1 MLESLKRNLFPFLIA
16 FSALSVS
23 ASAAFYSVTG
33 LSKLFAGASFEVLIM
48 AASLEVAKLVI
59 ASLLYQYW
67 DTLNRWLKTYLMI
80 AAIVLVFITS
90 MGIYGFLSAAY
101 QETATKMGNIDA
113 QVELIET
120 KRDNLKERLAIYTE
134 EKQSL
139 NEAMSELRTGLSNNV
154 IQYKD
159 KETGEIITTTS
170 RATRQALERQLD
182 QAINRQDE
190 LNSRID
196 AVNEEIF
203 EYEAEIVELETGGDV
218 AGELGPLKYL
228 SGLTGIPMDQ
238 IINYLLLIIIFV
250 FDPLAISLVVA
261 ANFAFDKANPN
272 RRRHE
277 PLPSKSIWDDLDEE
291 LDERAEIFMNDVLP
305 EDDFDTWDDD
315 GGLEDEEDEPNDHLK
330 AAADRYKQYAE
341 DILDKPYDSP
351 GFTKSEF
358 TINQDEL
365 DAWTKVADELAEGS
379 QLLDEDELLESEFG
393 HLVED
398 GELEAEY
405 QETKAEDR
413 EKFFDEEHAL
423 DLVLNDMVEQLDEED
438 LKELEVEAEEVSN
451 EFEVENTQ
459 GDVAVVDRSSEAHR
473 KRIEE
478 DQSDK
483 TEMET
488 DRVGTFPN
496 QVNPTSV
503 GSIVQKLDTPHLPKN
518 EEEFKPVTIKPTKKS
533 DKQAPPV
540 EPKAPEAEAPEQDE
554 DALFKAAMRERA
566 VKAMKDFLKKNDNQ
580 D

>member
-80 AAIVLVFITS
+80 AAVVLVFITS

-113 QVELIET
+113 QIELIET

-182 QAINRQDE
+182 QAVSRQDE

-203 EYEAEIVELETGGDV
+203 EYESEIVELETGGDV

-261 ANFAFDKANPN
+261 ANFAFDRANPN

-305 EDDFDTWDDD
+305 DDDFDTWDDD
-315 GGLEDEEDEPNDHLK
+315 GGLEDEEEPNEVLK
-330 AAADRYKQYAE
+330 TAADRYMQYAE

-351 GFTKSEF
+351 GFTRSEF

-365 DAWTKVADELAEGS
+365 AAWTKIADELAEGS
-379 QLLDEDELLESEFG
+379 QLLDEDELLEDEFG
-393 HLVED
+393 HLIEN
-398 GELEAEY
+398 EEEW
-405 QETKAEDR
+405 
-413 EKFFDEEHAL
+413 DEEHAL
-423 DLVLNDMVEQLDEED
+423 DQVLNDMVEQLDEED
-438 LKELEVEAEEVSN
+438 LKELEVEAASN
-451 EFEVENTQ
+451 KFEVENTQ
-459 GDVAVVDRSSEAHR
+459 GDVTV
-473 KRIEE
+473 IEE

-554 DALFKAAMRERA
+554 EALFKAAMRERA

>member
-134 EKQSL
+134 EKKSL

-170 RATRQALERQLD
+170 KATRQALERQLD
-182 QAINRQDE
+182 QAISRQDE

-261 ANFAFDKANPN
+261 ANFAFDRANPN

-277 PLPSKSIWDDLDEE
+277 PLPSKSIWEDIEEE
-291 LDERAEIFMNDVLP
+291 LDQDVEMFMNDILP
-305 EDDFDTWDDD
+305 DDEFDTWDDD
-315 GGLEDEEDEPNDHLK
+315 GGLEDEDEPNEALK
-330 AAADRYKQYAE
+330 TAADRYKQYAE

-365 DAWTKVADELAEGS
+365 AAWTKIADELAEGS
-379 QLLDEDELLESEFG
+379 QLLDEDELLEGEFG
-393 HLVED
+393 HLIED
-398 GELEAEY
+398 EEEW
-405 QETKAEDR
+405 
-413 EKFFDEEHAL
+413 DEEHAL
-423 DLVLNDMVEQLDEED
+423 DQVLNDMVEQLDEED
-438 LKELEVEAEEVSN
+438 LKELEVEAEAVSN
-451 EFEVENTQ
+451 KFEVENTQ
-459 GDVAVVDRSSEAHR
+459 GDVTV
-473 KRIEE
+473 IEE
-478 DQSDK
+478 DQSDQ

-518 EEEFKPVTIKPTKKS
+518 EDETSKVVAQKNKNYFVDPKQEEPKFDEEKAFEEAMRKKAEE
-533 DKQAPPV
+533 DKQ
-540 EPKAPEAEAPEQDE
+540 Q
-554 DALFKAAMRERA
+554 
-566 VKAMKDFLKKNDNQ
+566 FLRDQANARKNQN
-580 D
+580 

>member
-67 DTLNRWLKTYLMI
+67 DTLNKWLRTYLMI
-80 AAIVLVFITS
+80 AAVVLVFITS

-182 QAINRQDE
+182 QAVSRQDE

-261 ANFAFDKANPN
+261 ANFAFDRANPN

-277 PLPSKSIWDDLDEE
+277 PLPSKSIWDGIEQE
-291 LDERAEIFMNDVLP
+291 IDERAEMFMNDVLP
-305 EDDFDTWDDD
+305 EEEDGWEEDEEEYEPNDALKNAARRYHEHQEYAEDFLVDTDKELDELEELEFDMNRSELEEWTKLADELAK
-315 GGLEDEEDEPNDHLK
+315 GSQILEDEE
-330 AAADRYKQYAE
+330 
-341 DILDKPYDSP
+341 
-351 GFTKSEF
+351 G
-358 TINQDEL
+358 
-365 DAWTKVADELAEGS
+365 
-379 QLLDEDELLESEFG
+379 LL
-393 HLVED
+393 
-398 GELEAEY
+398 AEY
-405 QETKAEDR
+405 QETKAKDR
-413 EKFFDEEHAL
+413 EQFFDEEHAL
-423 DLVLNDMVEQLDEED
+423 DMVLNDMVEQLDEED
-438 LKELEVEAEEVSN
+438 LKELEAANDSN
-451 EFEVENTQ
+451 SDETEVET
-459 GDVAVVDRSSEAHR
+459 
-473 KRIEE
+473 
-478 DQSDK
+478 
-483 TEMET
+483 T
-488 DRVGTFPN
+488 DRTGTFPN
-496 QVNPTSV
+496 QNNPTSV
-503 GSIVQKLDTPHLPKN
+503 GSIVQKINTTHLPQN
-518 EEEFKPVTIKPTKKS
+518 ETSAPIYKRNPAETVENNTPIPPKLS
-533 DKQAPPV
+533 D
-540 EPKAPEAEAPEQDE
+540 DE
-554 DALFKAAMRERA
+554 LFDQAMRE
-566 VKAMKDFLKKNDNQ
+566 KAEKEKLQFLKKNGNQ
-580 D
+580 KK

>member
-134 EKQSL
+134 EKKSL

-170 RATRQALERQLD
+170 KATRQALERQLD
-182 QAINRQDE
+182 QAISRQDE

-261 ANFAFDKANPN
+261 ANFAFDRANPN

-277 PLPSKSIWDDLDEE
+277 PLPSKSIWEDIEEE
-291 LDERAEIFMNDVLP
+291 LDQDVEMFMNDILP
-305 EDDFDTWDDD
+305 DDEFDTWDDD
-315 GGLEDEEDEPNDHLK
+315 GGLEDEDEPNEALK
-330 AAADRYKQYAE
+330 TAADRYKQYAE

-365 DAWTKVADELAEGS
+365 AAWTKIADELAEGS
-379 QLLDEDELLESEFG
+379 QLLDEDELLEGEFG
-393 HLVED
+393 HLIED
-398 GELEAEY
+398 EEEW
-405 QETKAEDR
+405 
-413 EKFFDEEHAL
+413 DEEHAL
-423 DLVLNDMVEQLDEED
+423 DQVLNDMVEQLDEED
-438 LKELEVEAEEVSN
+438 LKELEVEAEAVSN
-451 EFEVENTQ
+451 KFEVENTQ
-459 GDVAVVDRSSEAHR
+459 GDVTV
-473 KRIEE
+473 IEE

-518 EEEFKPVTIKPTKKS
+518 EDETSKVVAQKNKNYFVDPKQEEPKFDEEKAFEEAMRKKAEE
-533 DKQAPPV
+533 DKQ
-540 EPKAPEAEAPEQDE
+540 Q
-554 DALFKAAMRERA
+554 
-566 VKAMKDFLKKNDNQ
+566 FLRDQANARKNQN
-580 D
+580 

>member
-80 AAIVLVFITS
+80 AAVVLVFITS

-113 QVELIET
+113 QIELIET

-139 NEAMSELRTGLSNNV
+139 NEAMAELRTGLSNNV

-182 QAINRQDE
+182 QAVSRQDE

-277 PLPSKSIWDDLDEE
+277 PLPSKSIWEDIEEE
-291 LDERAEIFMNDVLP
+291 LDQDVEMFMNDILP
-305 EDDFDTWDDD
+305 DDEFDTWDDD
-315 GGLEDEEDEPNDHLK
+315 GGLEDEEEPNDHLK
-330 AAADRYKQYAE
+330 AAVDRYKQYAE

-365 DAWTKVADELAEGS
+365 AAWTKIADELAEGS
-379 QLLDEDELLESEFG
+379 QLLDEDELLEDEFG
-393 HLVED
+393 HFIED
-398 GELEAEY
+398 EEEW
-405 QETKAEDR
+405 
-413 EKFFDEEHAL
+413 DEEHAL
-423 DLVLNDMVEQLDEED
+423 DQVLNNMVEQLDEED
-438 LKELEVEAEEVSN
+438 LNELEVEAEQVSN
-451 EFEVENTQ
+451 KFEVENTQ
-459 GDVAVVDRSSEAHR
+459 GDVTV
-473 KRIEE
+473 IEE
-478 DQSDK
+478 DQSDQ

-518 EEEFKPVTIKPTKKS
+518 GDETSKVVAQKNKNYFVDPKQEEPKFDEEKAFEEAMRKKAEE
-533 DKQAPPV
+533 DKQ
-540 EPKAPEAEAPEQDE
+540 Q
-554 DALFKAAMRERA
+554 
-566 VKAMKDFLKKNDNQ
+566 FLRDQANARKNQN
-580 D
+580 